1 MHPNN
6 PPPVIKQGWMRAV
19 LFLFAYFSCAILAG
33 MVSNLIITGS
43 LVIIEGRSLTEQKL
57 SSIILT
63 VGIAAIMGIA
73 LTVIFR
79 RYIDRQPIKSMGFH
93 WSPFQADA
101 FTGFNLGIT
110 LLGFATLLL
119 HATGNLEWEEAHVNI
134 GELSKGFILMA
145 LIALIEEVVFRA
157 YILNNLLQ
165 SLHKW
170 VALGVSA
177 AMFTLAHAS
186 NPGISTVAIANL
198 LLAGAL
204 LGINYIYT
212 RNIWFAVFFHFS
224 WNFIQGPVL
233 GYTVSGLP
241 LQGILQPNLN
251 GPWWVTGGSFGL
263 EGSFITTCVLALTL
277 LFLYII
283 YEKNAGKT
291 VKASQ

>member
-6 PPPVIKQGWMRAV
+6 PLPVIKQGWMRAV
-19 LFLFAYFSCAILAG
+19 LFLFVYFSCAIAAG

-43 LVIIEGRSLTEQKL
+43 LTIIEGRHLTEQKPG
-57 SSIILT
+57 SIILT
-63 VGIAAIMGIA
+63 VAIAGIMVIA

-79 RYIDRQPIKSMGFH
+79 RFIDRRSVKSMGFH
-93 WSPFQADA
+93 WSPYQANA

-110 LLGFATLLL
+110 LLGTATLLL
-119 HATGNLEWEEAHVNI
+119 YATGNLVWEKAHVNP
-134 GELSKGFILMA
+134 GDLTKGFILMA
-145 LIALIEEVVFRA
+145 LIALIEEIVFRA
-157 YILNNLLQ
+157 YILNNLLE
-165 SLHKW
+165 SLQKW

-177 AMFTLAHAS
+177 AMFTLAHGS
-186 NPGISTVAIANL
+186 NPGISTVAISNL
-198 LLAGAL
+198 FLAGAL

-241 LQGILQPNLN
+241 LQGILQPEIK

-263 EGSFITTCVLALTL
+263 DG
-277 LFLYII
+277 
-283 YEKNAGKT
+283 
-291 VKASQ
+291 

>member
-1 MHPNN
+1 
-6 PPPVIKQGWMRAV
+6 MRAL
-19 LFLFAYFSCAILAG
+19 LFLFAFFSCAILAG

-43 LVIIEGRSLTEQKL
+43 LTIVEGKGLAEQKL
-57 SSIILT
+57 GSIILT
-63 VGIAAIMGIA
+63 VGIVAIMVIA

-79 RYIDRQPIKSMGFH
+79 RFIDRRSVKSMGFH

-110 LLGFATLLL
+110 LLGTATLLL
-119 HATGNLEWEEAHVNI
+119 HATGNLVWSAAHLNASD
-134 GELSKGFILMA
+134 LLKGFILMA
-145 LIALIEEVVFRA
+145 LIALIEEIVFRA

-165 SLHKW
+165 SLQKW

-186 NPGISTVAIANL
+186 NPGISTVAVANL

-241 LQGILQPNLN
+241 LQGILQPDLK

-263 EGSFITTCVLALTL
+263 EGSFIITCLLALTL
-277 LFLYII
+277 LFLYFI
-283 YEKNAGKT
+283 YEKNADKT
-291 VKASQ
+291 IKAS

>member
-6 PPPVIKQGWMRAV
+6 PLPVLKHGWMRAL
-19 LFLFAYFSCAILAG
+19 LFLFAFFSCAILAG
-33 MVSNLIITGS
+33 MVSNVIPTGS
-43 LVIIEGRSLTEQKL
+43 AVIKQLVAVS
-57 SSIILT
+57 
-63 VGIAAIMGIA
+63 IAAIMVIA

-79 RYIDRQPIKSMGFH
+79 RFIDRQSVKSMGFQ

-110 LLGFATLLL
+110 LLGTATLLL
-119 HATGNLEWEEAHVNI
+119 YATGNLVWEEAHLNT
-134 GELSKGFILMA
+134 GDLLKGFILMA
-145 LIALIEEVVFRA
+145 LIALIEEIVFRA

-165 SLHKW
+165 SLQKW

-241 LQGILQPNLN
+241 LQGILQPNLK

-263 EGSFITTCVLALTL
+263 EGSFITTCLLALAS

-283 YEKNAGKT
+283 YEKNTGKT
-291 VKASQ
+291 VKANQ

>member
-6 PPPVIKQGWMRAV
+6 SVPVIKKGWMRAV

-33 MVSNLIITGS
+33 IVSNFILTGS
-43 LVIIEGRSLTEQKL
+43 FTVIEGKGLAEQKL

-63 VGIAAIMGIA
+63 VGIATIFIIA

-79 RYIDRQPIKSMGFH
+79 RFIDRRSIISMGFQ
-93 WSPFQADA
+93 WAPFQADA

-119 HATGNLEWEEAHVNI
+119 HATGNLEWSEAHFI
-134 GELSKGFILMA
+134 AGDLSKGFILML
-145 LIALIEEVVFRA
+145 LIAITEELVFRA
-157 YILNNLLQ
+157 YILNNLLD
-165 SLHKW
+165 SLNKW

-177 AMFTLAHAS
+177 GMFTLAHAS
-186 NPGISTVAIANL
+186 NPGISSVAVANI

-212 RNIWFAVFFHFS
+212 RNLWFAIFFHFS
-224 WNFIQGPVL
+224 WNFIQGPIL

-241 LQGILQPNLN
+241 LQGILQPDLK
-251 GPWWVTGGSFGL
+251 GPWWLTGGSFGL
-263 EGSFITTCVLALTL
+263 EGSFITTCVLVLTL
-277 LFLYII
+277 LFLYIT
-283 YEKNAGKT
+283 YEKNTGKT

>member
-6 PPPVIKQGWMRAV
+6 PLPVLKHGWMRAL
-19 LFLFAYFSCAILAG
+19 LFLFAFFSCAILAG
-33 MVSNLIITGS
+33 MVSNVIPAGS
-43 LVIIEGRSLTEQKL
+43 PVIKQLVAVS
-57 SSIILT
+57 
-63 VGIAAIMGIA
+63 IAAILVIA

-79 RYIDRQPIKSMGFH
+79 RFIDRQSVKSMGFH

-110 LLGFATLLL
+110 LLGTATLLL
-119 HATGNLEWEEAHVNI
+119 YATGNLEWEEAHLNT
-134 GELSKGFILMA
+134 GDLLKGFFLMA
-145 LIALIEEVVFRA
+145 LIALIEEIVFRA

-165 SLHKW
+165 SLQKW

-186 NPGISTVAIANL
+186 NPGISMVAIANL

-241 LQGILQPNLN
+241 LQGILQPDLK

-263 EGSFITTCVLALTL
+263 EGSFITTCLLALTL
-277 LFLYII
+277 LFLYFI
-283 YEKNAGKT
+283 YEKSAGKM

>member
-1 MHPNN
+1 
-6 PPPVIKQGWMRAV
+6 MRAL
-19 LFLFAYFSCAILAG
+19 LFLFAYFSCALLAG

-43 LVIIEGRSLTEQKL
+43 LTIVEGRGLALQKL

-63 VGIAAIMGIA
+63 VGIVTILVIA

-79 RYIDRQPIKSMGFH
+79 RFIDRRSVTSMGLH
-93 WSPFQADA
+93 WLPFKADA
-101 FTGFNLGIT
+101 FTGLNLGIA
-110 LLGFATLLL
+110 LLGTATLLL
-119 HATGNLEWEEAHVNI
+119 HATGNLDWEAAHINA
-134 GELSKGFILMA
+134 GDLSKGFILMA
-145 LIALIEEVVFRA
+145 LIALIEEIVFRA

-170 VALGVSA
+170 VALGVST

-186 NPGISTVAIANL
+186 NPGISTVAVVNL

-241 LQGILQPNLN
+241 LQGILQPQLK

-263 EGSFITTCVLALTL
+263 EGSFITTCLLALAL
-277 LFLYII
+277 LFLYVY

>member
-1 MHPNN
+1 
-6 PPPVIKQGWMRAV
+6 MRAL
-19 LFLFAYFSCAILAG
+19 LFLFAFFSCAILAG
-33 MVSNLIITGS
+33 MVSNVIPAGS
-43 LVIIEGRSLTEQKL
+43 PVIKQLVAIS
-57 SSIILT
+57 
-63 VGIAAIMGIA
+63 IAAIMVVA

-79 RYIDRQPIKSMGFH
+79 RFIDRQSVKSMGFH

-110 LLGFATLLL
+110 LLGTATLLL
-119 HATGNLEWEEAHVNI
+119 YATGNLGWEEVHLNTSDLLI
-134 GELSKGFILMA
+134 GFILMA
-145 LIALIEEVVFRA
+145 LIALIEEIVFRA

-165 SLHKW
+165 SLQKW

-186 NPGISTVAIANL
+186 NPGISTVAVANL

-241 LQGILQPNLN
+241 LQGILQPNLK

-263 EGSFITTCVLALTL
+263 EGSFITTCLLALTL
-277 LFLYII
+277 LFLYVI
-283 YEKNAGKT
+283 YEKNADKT
-291 VKASQ
+291 IKAS